1 MHQVAKKM
9 AKILKSLIPYRGP
22 ITENLIEFIASG
34 LRRNKNCTIIIDSTS
49 GRQWTGIELE
59 SVTARIAKHLQKECG
74 LKKGDTCTLYGPS
87 DDRFAILIL
96 AVICAGGVSNF
107 LTQKSRGREVLDT
120 SVALKTKF
128 LISTNQL
135 LHDIHSDLSTIDDKI
150 QAISCDKPCD
160 DYRNKCKLIPK
171 ECFDNTGLESDTF
184 TLSTDTVEINPDH
197 DFAVIQFSSG
207 TTGKPKP
214 IPRTHKNLCHL
225 VASVDH
231 EELMDLKPGVVITG
245 SLPITHRPGLWAL
258 LASIAGGS
266 TFVLWGNLSDVE
278 DALSII
284 QRYRV
289 NIFSSSLPF
298 LSMLGNTGIRNKSKY
313 DLSSLKHIITS
324 GAKIILSDLPKL
336 LVEEFKLLSLRQCFG
351 MTESGWVFLIES
363 SNAEDNYLSVG
374 HVVPSMEA
382 VVLDRETLKPVEVDV
397 PGEIA
402 LRGPQI
408 FPGYLTGEINKFNR
422 SDFTEDGW
430 FRTGDQGYYDKDELI
445 YIEGR
450 YKELLIFENSGR
462 FFPNEI
468 EAVINEHPAI
478 ECACVV
484 KVGEFKQAHSYDI
497 ARAYVTLKYGHNV
510 SEKELIDFVTS
521 KNFEITLEGGLRILD
536 KFPRLQNGKIDKQ
549 HLKTLK

>member
-1 MHQVAKKM
+1 MFRVATNM
-9 AKILKSLIPYRGP
+9 AKILKSSIPYKGP
-22 ITENLIEFIASG
+22 TTENLIEFITNG
-34 LRRNKNCTIIIDSTS
+34 LRRNRDCTILIDSTS
-49 GRQWTGIELE
+49 GRQWTGVELE
-59 SVTARIAKHLQKECG
+59 SVTARLANHLRSECG
-74 LKKGDTCTLYGPS
+74 LKKGDTCTLYGPA
-87 DDRFAILIL
+87 DDRFTILIL

-107 LTQKSRGREVLDT
+107 LSQKSRGREVLDT

-128 LISTNQL
+128 LISTSQL
-135 LHDIHSDLSTIDDKI
+135 LQDIRSDLVPIDDKI
-150 QAISCDKPCD
+150 QVVSCDKPCEG
-160 DYRNKCKLIPK
+160 YKNSCKLLPDK
-171 ECFDNTGLESDTF
+171 CFDITGLEANNH
-184 TLSTDTVEINPDH
+184 TLSLDSVKIAPDE

-214 IPRTHKNLCHL
+214 IPRTHRNLCHL

-258 LASIAGGS
+258 LASINGGS
-266 TFVLWGNLSDVE
+266 TFVLWSNLSDVD

-284 QRYRV
+284 QKYRV
-289 NIFSSSLPF
+289 TIFSSSLPF
-298 LSMLGNTGIRNKSKY
+298 LSMLGNHGVRNKNKY

-324 GAKIILSDLPKL
+324 GAKIVLPDLPKL

-397 PGEIA
+397 RGEIA

-408 FPGYLTGEINKFNR
+408 FPGYLTSDSSKFNR
-422 SDFTEDGW
+422 SDFTQDGW
-430 FRTGDQGYYDKDELI
+430 FRTGDQGYYDKNELI

-484 KVGEFKQAHSYDI
+484 KVGEFKQAHTFDI
-497 ARAYVTLKYGHNV
+497 ARAYVTLKYGQTV
-510 SEKELIDFVTS
+510 TEEEIVDFATS
-521 KNFEITLEGGLRILD
+521 KNFEITLKGGVRILD

-549 HLKTLK
+549 YLKTIK